1 MSIKCITIKMIMIMN
16 TTNNYTL
23 SDFGTAIAIVANY
36 FATNFNP
43 IEIMSFSP
51 EFMRI
56 STIEKVKEM
65 DLIEKEEFHI
75 FRKLFLDLSDYRIK
89 SYKHAMMEYSSVL
102 H

>member
-1 MSIKCITIKMIMIMN
+1 MIMN

-23 SDFGTAIAIVANY
+23 SDFGTAIAIVINY

-56 STIEKVKEM
+56 STIEKIKEM
-65 DLIEKEEFHI
+65 NLIEKEEFHI
-75 FRKLFLDLSDYRIK
+75 FQKLFLNLSDYRIN
-89 SYKHAMMEYSSVL
+89 SYKNAMMEYSSIL

>member
-1 MSIKCITIKMIMIMN
+1 MIMN
-16 TTNNYTL
+16 TITNNYTL
-23 SDFGTAIAIVANY
+23 SDFGTAIAIIINY

-56 STIEKVKEM
+56 STIEKIKEM
-65 DLIEKEEFHI
+65 NLIEKEEFHI
-75 FRKLFLDLSDYRIK
+75 FQKLFLNLSDYRIN
-89 SYKHAMMEYSSVL
+89 SYKNAMMEYSSIL

>member
-1 MSIKCITIKMIMIMN
+1 MMIMN
-16 TTNNYTL
+16 TTTNNYTL
-23 SDFGTAIAIVANY
+23 SYFGTAIAIVINY

-56 STIEKVKEM
+56 STIEKVKMM
-65 DLIEKEEFHI
+65 DLIEKEEFPI
-75 FRKLFLDLSDYRIK
+75 FQKLFLDLSDYHINSFK
-89 SYKHAMMEYSSVL
+89 NAMMEYSSIL